1 MQNWTA
7 LYLEISGKIDGIPE
21 IKWIDL
27 WHNQVGFLQDEHPF
41 PTPACF
47 LGFRSNQM
55 KDTGRKVQQVVLQM
69 DVYLFYESFAD
80 TYRGSVNQE
89 SALGFL
95 NSFNNINALLHGS
108 SGDNYSSMR
117 RVGFAPIDTGGA
129 GNLYQATYECT
140 LVDYSAKKEFDEG
153 SFAEMEINS
162 FSVE

>member
-1 MQNWTA
+1 MQNWTS
-7 LYLEISGKIDGIPE
+7 LYLEISTKIDSIAA

-41 PTPACF
+41 TTPACF
-47 LGFRSNQM
+47 LGFRSNEI

-80 TYRGSVNQE
+80 TFKGSVNQQ

-95 NSFNNINALLHGS
+95 QSMDDINALLHGS
-108 SGDNYSSMR
+108 SGENYSGMR
-117 RVGFAPIDTGGA
+117 RVGFAPVDTGGA

-140 LVDYSAKKEFDEG
+140 LVDYSAKKVFDEG
-153 SFAEMEINS
+153 SFNDVKINEM
-162 FSVE
+162 